1 MGKMGQSRHLKRMAA
16 PGSWRIPRKG
26 TTWVVKP
33 SPGPHPI
40 EDSIPLLI
48 LVRDLLKIADNMREA
63 KKIIKSGHIK
73 VDGVVRKDHKFPVGL
88 MDVVEIPLIDKAYR
102 VLPSKKW
109 FTLVQI
115 DAREAEFKLCQIRNI
130 ITVKGGN
137 IQLALHDGRNIL
149 LPVENP
155 KISPHEVYPYNTR
168 DTIKILLENQE
179 IVDHVPF
186 KEGAYSLIVGGKMR
200 GGQGEIVEIRR
211 RIGRRASTAIVKCD
225 GNFVETLLDYVFPVG
240 LTQPLIKL
248 PGVEEST
255 WSS

>member
-1 MGKMGQSRHLKRMAA
+1 
-16 PGSWRIPRKG
+16 
-26 TTWVVKP
+26 
-33 SPGPHPI
+33 
-40 EDSIPLLI
+40 
-48 LVRDLLKIADNMREA
+48 
-63 KKIIKSGHIK
+63 
-73 VDGVVRKDHKFPVGL
+73 
-88 MDVVEIPLIDKAYR
+88 
-102 VLPSKKW
+102 
-109 FTLVQI
+109 
-115 DAREAEFKLCQIRNI
+115 
-130 ITVKGGN
+130 
-137 IQLALHDGRNIL
+137 
-149 LPVENP
+149 VENP